1 MDKSPK
7 SENCK
12 INSKLENYKHDVDQ
26 IKKTYNLYQN
36 KSMDTFASNSTID
49 ENKIVNINDF
59 CNTSNQQ
66 NNERAGENNN
76 TTKEVCLSEEN
87 KSNSMMDF
95 LKTPIINESNYN
107 NYMNEINKE
116 LKSIENMHTYIDNY
130 NDSRI
135 NQSNK
140 INICMNCSYNN
151 DSYTCK
157 DMNCTINPEEFEYN
171 NYNNNEASK
180 LLKMYIGKIFQD
192 ENNDDKTQKNTN
204 YNEYSQNM
212 QPSDFSI
219 NNNIMSDTLKEMNI
233 KNNNVITKNIVNK
246 IQNYLKNS
254 NSIST
259 CIDNTNCIGSEN
271 NKPHLETNDCHSC
284 QICENNMINKKLE
297 NKPSISVPPF
307 LVYISTNHLNSDIT
321 VRLNNNIFPII
332 NNNELFKYIH
342 NELTLGLFNLD
353 SNKYIEQLIYS
364 IKKCFVEILDYL
376 KEINHMY
383 IYNLNDDEYFYHFRE
398 IMSIEFSEIDMN
410 SIMYYSKVYKKIY
423 EQSEKRKKTKN
434 GKNNNRGIIRA
445 ASKIFLPYLNRNK
458 TKKNNKENSKISEN
472 VFSNFKNVK
481 EVVEKESG
489 EEYEECLMHDNELDD
504 KNTSGARIL
513 KRRHC
518 LIDEKNVTKN
528 GHKQIKT
535 ETTSIDLNNTNDSEN
550 KNVLEADATTLTKQ
564 ECVEKDDKDVSEH
577 CESKANIKS
586 EEERCD
592 STCLNVK
599 ESDEKKDNSCDA
611 SNNDVENNVVDAKGM
626 IESGEVEK
634 EITNDT
640 SEDCIKFYEKDE
652 LFFNNKTEA
661 YKDKTSTIDKLE
673 TEDIDASYKST
684 FSSNDILIKNSELS
698 SENAEHVENCENKC
712 AGKFT
717 SLKKDNSFT
726 FDNHNKSKLGS
737 NNNINKKYGI
747 KKITQNKE
755 ISNGKIIKKIKV
767 AYINKIIST
776 ILCRNLLNYS
786 LIFSP
791 ILRNEGV
798 ISNLNISMFNN
809 IILKLKNIRLMD
821 IENTRM
827 RSYYMYK
834 NMPSISSE
842 NNYLPF
848 NGFTNNA
855 IINSQLDRTVQNED
869 KTTNN
874 LYALYNTEDKII
886 SKFISLI
893 PEEIKSQFLN
903 NISED
908 SSQNNGSYNINKIKK
923 FVENYLKIK
932 NANSTSALN
941 DFTELC
947 AGIESGDVD
956 NTSIENNGKLIQ
968 ILRELIIKYEDQT
981 SKNERND
988 SITIS
993 AQNTNLEKTE
1003 SENTKNENLDA
1014 KKVENDEKKDETF
1027 INFLK
1032 SELLEKESNE
1042 YDVILK
1048 NLLDKNIN
1056 SNSYKNTIDEKKVY
1070 NILNDGHINNYTN
1083 FEYNENMNYHQILNV
1098 YNELKYLNNLSCGH
1112 ENTILESNFK
1122 ELIAN
1127 RIGHIIANNSFIL
1140 NKLIPIIL
1148 NENFNNNNFSNIK
1161 NYHKPHCNFG
1171 ESNLESLS
1179 KIAKHNYDAKNVSSS
1194 LNLSDLNSKL
1204 NILNIMKNKNIDLLN
1219 SYDNLVMPNKYSEY
1233 RNGNNFYSNCPSCCN
1248 KNYYNLGFCKNTIND
1263 YKENHMENMNDCNIF
1278 RKTGENTNCYYSS
1291 QCENGC
1297 NGSLNSRQ
1305 NGFNDSIILQNIM
1318 KQLLEKN
1325 KSKEMNNKAFSDLLN
1340 YLQKMSDKNS
1350 GENMSNDLDSIYN
1363 NNELNPMEVNQNM
1376 NDANVNNK
1384 NLNFRDIQNL
1394 FLKMKEELSRGSI
1407 RNDNN
1412 NKSDQDMFANS
1423 NIRQTHNLNGLGSTN
1438 QSEEENFNFNN
1449 LESIYKELLLKKSNN
1464 QMQLNIENRNNNN
1477 EEINSNSL
1485 YEFIKNNNKGGS
1497 KTKNDLSS
1505 LYSYAAYKSWLSSL
1519 ENAKKSSGIDS
1530 NNRFVIDTN
1539 LYSSCLCIG
1548 KCVCY
1553 KNDYLKI
1560 IDNNNLREYLSNL
1573 SYSNMVV
1580 DANNEKMANM
1590 DELGKFLLVSVDNK
1604 RNNLHDCL
1612 NMSHNDDK
1620 LGRIISNSSSN
1631 LFLGSKNNIND
1642 NILGN
1647 TRGFDNLNLRGNTD
1661 GTQFDISLLN
1671 NNHDNLNFMKELYGS
1686 DKNILRSNKN
1696 RFGKKNSYS
1705 NLNEDENKDNNES
1718 HTNADNQKIGIKG
1731 EKNCKNGNMPMN
1743 GLYGGYGRG
1752 QRTKGL
1758 EKNKNSVDSGTT
1770 NKSSGNT
1777 KGSTSKRGHGKD
1789 KQNSTGYVDIGE
1801 NYELK
1806 YTVAELKPQRGVYFD
1821 KSQKAWIG
1829 SWYEEGK
1836 QIKRRFKIKYYG
1848 WDEAK
1853 ELATKARFS
1862 FENRIKNLEAN
1873 NGKGNS
1879 TASKNNTNSGEKN
1892 GTKLTTSG
1900 NKKNGTQD
1908 AENNT
1913 TDRIKTRN
1921 SSKDVGEKNNNE
1933 NVTSDE
1939 NNFNDIDNHNN
1950 PNENYGSTSMCK
1962 LVNKNANNEKKKNNN
1977 IDEDEIWNNQESQN
1991 YDSKVK
1997 YDKDE
2002 NGKNIGNGKSNLS
2015 YENKSGVNTR
2025 SGNFTK
2031 KNSFNNKNNNSW
2043 SEERHIDYNNSDV
2056 NMSEQ
2061 RSYYGTYNNGNGCEI
2076 DEGKNG
2082 VNKLYGYEENELDS
2096 KNDNIINSGK
2106 RGYTKENNFNN
2117 NGHIKYHNNKYNDGN
2132 NTITYAKSNTK
2143 KGCDNNIIDNSVILP
2158 QGVFY
2163 QDSKKAFCANW
2174 YSNGKQ
2180 EKRYFSINK
2189 FGEERARSLAI
2200 AARKKFENLYK
2211 KNNKR
2216 DYVSGAHTQQ
2226 IENGNSEISV
2236 SKKNDNL
2243 NGENMSLEKNESGTD
2258 YTKKEMNDD
2267 KDSETNNNDEPI
2279 VKRNSYVDAN
2289 NMGINNRCNTRN
2301 GSKHVNFDYNS
2312 ENGFGNENN
2321 YEDNEENKTEDE
2333 NGFVKNWNEHE
2344 KKKLINTSNRSMDTD
2359 AIKENFIDNVINTQ
2373 GSKPI
2378 EEYDTDCNEGNNDLE
2393 MNDDKPDD
2401 KINIENENYDE
2412 DYLKNDTMPE
2422 MCNND
2427 HNIEDKNFD
2436 ETKMSEKNMSP
2447 HLYLQTNDNENK
2459 DILIDDMNIN
2469 NCNMED
2475 DSNYFN
2481 SSNNKQSEEDMF
2493 AKNSQKEDLSPYN
2506 KSDKSGSTPAGVYVI
2521 RINGVVQAWRAEWK
2535 SPSGCK
2541 KTKNFGISTYGS
2553 DLSKKL
2559 AIEMRARM
2567 SGECLVADDGTVF
2580 DYTNK
2585 AESKDE

>member
-1 MDKSPK
+1 MDKSAK
-7 SENCK
+7 SEDCK

-59 CNTSNQQ
+59 CNTCNQQ
-66 NNERAGENNN
+66 NNERNVENNN

-95 LKTPIINESNYN
+95 LKTPIINENNYN

-116 LKSIENMHTYIDNY
+116 LKNIENMHTYMNNY

-135 NQSNK
+135 NQTNK
-140 INICMNCSYNN
+140 FNICMNCSYNN

-157 DMNCTINPEEFEYN
+157 DMNCTINPEQFEYN
-171 NYNNNEASK
+171 NYNNNETSK
-180 LLKMYIGKIFQD
+180 LLKTYIDKIFQD
-192 ENNDDKTQKNTN
+192 EHNEDKTQKNGN

-212 QPSDFSI
+212 QASDFAI
-219 NNNIMSDTLKEMNI
+219 NNNIMSDTLKDINI

-271 NKPHLETNDCHSC
+271 SKGHLETNDCNRC
-284 QICENNMINKKLE
+284 QICENNMINKKFE
-297 NKPSISVPPF
+297 NKLNISVPPF

-342 NELTLGLFNLD
+342 NELILGLFNLD
-353 SNKYIEQLIYS
+353 SSKYIEQLIYS
-364 IKKCFVEILDYL
+364 IKKCFIEILDYL

-383 IYNLNDDEYFYHFRE
+383 VYNLNDGEYFYHFRE

-410 SIMYYSKVYKKIY
+410 SIMYYSKIYKKIY
-423 EQSEKRKKTKN
+423 EQSEKRKKNKN
-434 GKNNNRGIIRA
+434 NKNNNRGIIHA
-445 ASKIFLPYLNRNK
+445 SSKIFLPYLNRCK
-458 TKKNNKENSKISEN
+458 TKKNNKEKSKSLEN
-472 VFSNFKNVK
+472 VFSNFKSVK

-504 KNTSGARIL
+504 KSKTAARIL

-518 LIDEKNVTKN
+518 LIGEKNVSKN
-528 GHKQIKT
+528 DYKQIKT
-535 ETTSIDLNNTNDSEN
+535 EIASIDLNNTNESEN
-550 KNVLEADATTLTKQ
+550 KNVLEADITKLAKQ
-564 ECVEKDDKDVSEH
+564 ESVEQNDKDVSEQ
-577 CESKANIKS
+577 CESKTNNKS

-592 STCLNVK
+592 SICSNIK
-599 ESDEKKDNSCDA
+599 ESDEKKDA
-611 SNNDVENNVVDAKGM
+611 SSNDIENNEVDAREKDGKSM
-626 IESGEVEK
+626 IESEEIEK
-634 EITNDT
+634 EITNDP

-652 LFFNNKTEA
+652 LFFNNKTDA
-661 YKDKTSTIDKLE
+661 YKDKTSTVDKLE

-684 FSSNDILIKNSELS
+684 FSSNDILIKNSELI
-698 SENAEHVENCENKC
+698 SEHAENGENKC
-712 AGKFT
+712 TEKFT
-717 SLKKDNSFT
+717 NLKKENSFT
-726 FDNHNKSKLGS
+726 SDNNNKSRVAS
-737 NNNINKKYGI
+737 NNSVNKKYGI

-755 ISNGKIIKKIKV
+755 ISNGKIIKKIKI

-791 ILRNEGV
+791 ILKNEGV
-798 ISNLNISMFNN
+798 ISNLNISIINN
-809 IILKLKNIRLMD
+809 IILKLKNLRMMD

-834 NMPSISSE
+834 NMSTISFE

-848 NGFTNNA
+848 NGFGNNI
-855 IINSQLDRTVQNED
+855 IINSQLDQAVQNKD
-869 KTTNN
+869 KTTNK

-886 SKFISLI
+886 NRFISLI
-893 PEEIKSQFLN
+893 PDEIKSQFLN
-903 NISED
+903 SITEK
-908 SSQNNGSYNINKIKK
+908 SQNNGSYNINKIKK

-932 NANSTSALN
+932 NVNSTSALN

-947 AGIESGDVD
+947 AGLETGDVD
-956 NTSIENNGKLIQ
+956 NTSIENNGKMIQ
-968 ILRELIIKYEDQT
+968 ILRELIIKYEDQIN
-981 SKNERND
+981 KNERND
-988 SITIS
+988 SITTS
-993 AQNTNLEKTE
+993 VQNTNLEKAESNVEPE

-1014 KKVENDEKKDETF
+1014 KKDDETF

-1042 YDVILK
+1042 YDIILK
-1048 NLLDKNIN
+1048 NLLNKNIN
-1056 SNSYKNTIDEKKVY
+1056 SNSFKNTIDEKKVC
-1070 NILNDGHINNYTN
+1070 NIFNDGSINNYTN
-1083 FEYNENMNYHQILNV
+1083 FEYNENMNHHKIVND
-1098 YNELKYLNNLSCGH
+1098 YNELKYLNNLSNLNYGH
-1112 ENTILESNFK
+1112 DNTILDSNFK
-1122 ELIAN
+1122 EIIAN
-1127 RIGHIIANNSFIL
+1127 RMGHILANNSFIL

-1148 NENFNNNNFSNIK
+1148 NDNFSNIK
-1161 NYHKPHCNFG
+1161 NCHKPHCNFG
-1171 ESNLESLS
+1171 ESNLEDLS
-1179 KIAKHNYDAKNVSSS
+1179 KMIKHNYDIKNVNSS
-1194 LNLSDLNSKL
+1194 LNLSDLNAKL
-1204 NILNIMKNKNIDLLN
+1204 NILNMMKNKNSDLLN
-1219 SYDNLVMPNKYSEY
+1219 SYDHLVMPNKYLEC

-1248 KNYYNLGFCKNTIND
+1248 KNYY
-1263 YKENHMENMNDCNIF
+1263 KENHIENINDCKFFN
-1278 RKTGENTNCYYSS
+1278 KGGENTNCYYSS
-1291 QCENGC
+1291 QCENGY
-1297 NGSLNSRQ
+1297 NGSLNNRQ

-1325 KSKEMNNKAFSDLLN
+1325 KSKEMNNKIYSDLLN
-1340 YLQKMSDKNS
+1340 YLQKISEKNN
-1350 GENMSNDLDSIYN
+1350 GENLSNDLDSIYN
-1363 NNELNPMEVNQNM
+1363 NNELNSMEVNQNM
-1376 NDANVNNK
+1376 IDANINNK
-1384 NLNFRDIQNL
+1384 NINFRDIQNL

-1407 RNDNN
+1407 RNGNT
-1412 NKSDQDMFANS
+1412 NKPDQDMFSNS
-1423 NIRQTHNLNGLGSTN
+1423 NIRQGHNLNGLGSTN
-1438 QSEEENFNFNN
+1438 QSDEDNFNFNN

-1464 QMQLNIENRNNNN
+1464 QMHLNIENRNNNN
-1477 EEINSNSL
+1477 DEINSNL
-1485 YEFIKNNNKGGS
+1485 FYEFIKNNNKAGS

-1505 LYSYAAYKSWLSSL
+1505 LYSYAAYKSWLASL
-1519 ENAKKSSGIDS
+1519 ENAKKNNRINS
-1530 NNRFVIDTN
+1530 NNQYVIDTN
-1539 LYSSCLCIG
+1539 LYSSCLCVG

-1590 DELGKFLLVSVDNK
+1590 DELGKFLLVSVDSK

-1631 LFLGSKNNIND
+1631 LFLSSKNNNGD

-1647 TRGFDNLNLRGNTD
+1647 TRGFDNLNLRGNSD
-1661 GTQFDISLLN
+1661 DAQFDINLLN
-1671 NNHDNLNFMKELYGS
+1671 NNHDNLNIMKELYGS

-1696 RFGKKNSYS
+1696 IFGKKNSYS
-1705 NLNEDENKDNNES
+1705 SLNEDENKDNNES
-1718 HTNADNQKIGIKG
+1718 LTNADNLKTGIKG
-1731 EKNCKNGNMPMN
+1731 DKNCKNGNMPIN

-1752 QRTKGL
+1752 QRAKGL
-1758 EKNKNSVDSGTT
+1758 EKNKNLTDNGTT
-1770 NKSSGNT
+1770 NKTSGNT
-1777 KGSTSKRGHGKD
+1777 KGSTSKRGNGKD
-1789 KQNSTGYVDIGE
+1789 KQNGTGYVDIGE

-1862 FENRIKNLEAN
+1862 FENRIKNLEGN

-1879 TASKNNTNSGEKN
+1879 GASKNNTNSGEKN

-1908 AENNT
+1908 VENNN

-1933 NVTSDE
+1933 NVISDE
-1939 NNFNDIDNHNN
+1939 NNINDIDNHNN

-1962 LVNKNANNEKKKNNN
+1962 LVNKNMSNEKKKNNN
-1977 IDEDEIWNNQESQN
+1977 IDEDEIWNNKESQN

-1997 YDKDE
+1997 YDKD
-2002 NGKNIGNGKSNLS
+2002 GNGKSNLS

-2025 SGNFTK
+2025 SGHLTK

-2061 RSYYGTYNNGNGCEI
+2061 RSYYDTYNNGNGYEI

-2082 VNKLYGYEENELDS
+2082 VNKLYGYDETELDN
-2096 KNDNIINSGK
+2096 KNGNIINSGK
-2106 RGYTKENNFNN
+2106 KNSFNN
-2117 NGHIKYHNNKYNDGN
+2117 NGQIKYQNNKYNDGN

-2189 FGEERARSLAI
+2189 FGEEKARSLAI

-2216 DYVSGAHTQQ
+2216 DYVTGTVHTQQ
-2226 IENGNSEISV
+2226 IENGNSEISI

-2243 NGENMSLEKNESGTD
+2243 NGENMSLEKNESGID

-2267 KDSETNNNDEPI
+2267 KDSETNNDEHI

-2321 YEDNEENKTEDE
+2321 YEDNEENKGEDE

-2344 KKKLINTSNRSMDTD
+2344 KKIINNQGNHNINTD
-2359 AIKENFIDNVINTQ
+2359 AIKENHIDNITNIH
-2373 GSKPI
+2373 GSKAN
-2378 EEYDTDCNEGNNDLE
+2378 EEYHTDLE
-2393 MNDDKPDD
+2393 MNDDKQDG
-2401 KINIENENYDE
+2401 KINIENENYDK
-2412 DYLKNDTMPE
+2412 DYLNNDTIQE

-2427 HNIEDKNFD
+2427 HNIDD
-2436 ETKMSEKNMSP
+2436 KNMSP

-2459 DILIDDMNIN
+2459 EIIIDDMNIN
-2469 NCNMED
+2469 NCNIED

-2481 SSNNKQSEEDMF
+2481 NSNNKESDEDMF

-2585 AESKDE
+2585 AESKDD

>member
-59 CNTSNQQ
+59 CNTCNQQ
-66 NNERAGENNN
+66 NNERNGENNN

-95 LKTPIINESNYN
+95 LKTPIINENNYN
-107 NYMNEINKE
+107 NYMDEINKE

-130 NDSRI
+130 NDNRI
-135 NQSNK
+135 NQTNK
-140 INICMNCSYNN
+140 FNICMNCSYNN

-157 DMNCTINPEEFEYN
+157 DMNCTINPEQFEYN
-171 NYNNNEASK
+171 NYNNNNNNNETSK

-192 ENNDDKTQKNTN
+192 EHNEDKTQKNRN
-204 YNEYSQNM
+204 YNEFPQNI

-271 NKPHLETNDCHSC
+271 NKAHLETNDCHAC

-297 NKPSISVPPF
+297 NKLSISVPPF

-332 NNNELFKYIH
+332 NNNELFKYVH
-342 NELTLGLFNLD
+342 NELILGLFNLD
-353 SNKYIEQLIYS
+353 SSKYIEQLIYS

-410 SIMYYSKVYKKIY
+410 SIIYYSKIYKKIY
-423 EQSEKRKKTKN
+423 EQSEKRKKNKN

-445 ASKIFLPYLNRNK
+445 ASKIFLPYLNRYK
-458 TKKNNKENSKISEN
+458 TKKNNKEKSKSSEN
-472 VFSNFKNVK
+472 VFSNFKSVK

-504 KNTSGARIL
+504 KSKSAARIL

-518 LIDEKNVTKN
+518 LIDEKNVSKN
-528 GHKQIKT
+528 GYKQIKT
-535 ETTSIDLNNTNDSEN
+535 ETASIDLNNTIESEN
-550 KNVLEADATTLTKQ
+550 KNVLESDIAKLAKQ
-564 ECVEKDDKDVSEH
+564 ECVEKDDKDASEQ
-577 CESKANIKS
+577 CESKVNNKS

-592 STCLNVK
+592 SICSNIK

-611 SNNDVENNVVDAKGM
+611 SSNDIDNNGIDAREKDGKSM

-634 EITNDT
+634 EIINDS

-661 YKDKTSTIDKLE
+661 YKDKTSTVDKLE
-673 TEDIDASYKST
+673 TDDIDVSYKST
-684 FSSNDILIKNSELS
+684 FSSNDILIKNSELIS
-698 SENAEHVENCENKC
+698 ENCENKC
-712 AGKFT
+712 TEKFT
-717 SLKKDNSFT
+717 NLKKDNSFT
-726 FDNHNKSKLGS
+726 SDNNNKSRLGS
-737 NNNINKKYGI
+737 NNNVNKKYGI

-755 ISNGKIIKKIKV
+755 ISNGKIIKKIKI

-809 IILKLKNIRLMD
+809 IILKLKNVRIMD

-834 NMPSISSE
+834 NIPTISSE
-842 NNYLPF
+842 NNHLPF
-848 NGFTNNA
+848 NGFGNNV
-855 IINSQLDRTVQNED
+855 IINSQLDQSARNED
-869 KTTNN
+869 KTTNK

-903 NISED
+903 SITEG
-908 SSQNNGSYNINKIKK
+908 SSQNNDSYNINKIKK

-932 NANSTSALN
+932 NVNSTSALN

-947 AGIESGDVD
+947 AGIETGDVD
-956 NTSIENNGKLIQ
+956 NASIENNGKMIQ
-968 ILRELIIKYEDQT
+968 ILRELIIKYEDKIN
-981 SKNERND
+981 KNERND
-988 SITIS
+988 SINIS
-993 AQNTNLEKTE
+993 VQNTNLEKAESNVEPE
-1003 SENTKNENLDA
+1003 SENTKNENIDA
-1014 KKVENDEKKDETF
+1014 KKDDETF

-1042 YDVILK
+1042 YDIILK
-1048 NLLDKNIN
+1048 NLLNKNIN
-1056 SNSYKNTIDEKKVY
+1056 SNNFKNTIDEKKVC
-1070 NILNDGHINNYTN
+1070 NIFNDASMNNYTN
-1083 FEYNENMNYHQILNV
+1083 FEYNENMNYNQIVNV
-1098 YNELKYLNNLSCGH
+1098 YNELKYLNNLNNLNCGN
-1112 ENTILESNFK
+1112 ENTILDSNFK
-1122 ELIAN
+1122 EMIAN
-1127 RIGHIIANNSFIL
+1127 RMGHILANNSFIL

-1148 NENFNNNNFSNIK
+1148 NDNFNNSFSNIK
-1161 NYHKPHCNFG
+1161 NGHKPHCNFG
-1171 ESNLESLS
+1171 DSNLENLS
-1179 KIAKHNYDAKNVSSS
+1179 KMAKHNYDTKNVNGS
-1194 LNLSDLNSKL
+1194 LNLSDLNAKL
-1204 NILNIMKNKNIDLLN
+1204 NILNMMKNKNSDLLN
-1219 SYDNLVMPNKYSEY
+1219 SYDHLVMPNKYSEY

-1248 KNYYNLGFCKNTIND
+1248 KNYYNFGFNKNATND
-1263 YKENHMENMNDCNIF
+1263 YKENHMENMNDCNF
-1278 RKTGENTNCYYSS
+1278 FNKTGENTNCYYSS
-1291 QCENGC
+1291 QCENGY
-1297 NGSLNSRQ
+1297 NGSLNNRQ

-1325 KSKEMNNKAFSDLLN
+1325 KSKEINNKIYSDLLN
-1340 YLQKMSDKNS
+1340 YLQKICDKNS

-1363 NNELNPMEVNQNM
+1363 NNELNPMDVNQNM
-1376 NDANVNNK
+1376 NDANINNK

-1394 FLKMKEELSRGSI
+1394 FLKMKEELSRGSN
-1407 RNDNN
+1407 RNVNN
-1412 NKSDQDMFANS
+1412 NKSDQDMFGNS
-1423 NIRQTHNLNGLGSTN
+1423 NVRQAHNLNALGSTN
-1438 QSEEENFNFNN
+1438 QSDEDNFNFNN
-1449 LESIYKELLLKKSNN
+1449 LESIYKELLLKKYNN
-1464 QMQLNIENRNNNN
+1464 QMQLNMENRNNNN
-1477 EEINSNSL
+1477 DEINSNL
-1485 YEFIKNNNKGGS
+1485 FYEFIKNNNKVGS

-1519 ENAKKSSGIDS
+1519 ENAKKYNRIDS
-1530 NNRFVIDTN
+1530 NNRYVIDTN
-1539 LYSSCLCIG
+1539 LYSSCLCVG

-1590 DELGKFLLVSVDNK
+1590 DELGKFLLVSVDSK

-1631 LFLGSKNNIND
+1631 LFLSSKNNNGD
-1642 NILGN
+1642 NILGS
-1647 TRGFDNLNLRGNTD
+1647 TRGFDNLNLRGNPD
-1661 GTQFDISLLN
+1661 DTQFDINLLN

-1696 RFGKKNSYS
+1696 RFGKKNNYS

-1718 HTNADNQKIGIKG
+1718 LTNADNQKIGIKG
-1731 EKNCKNGNMPMN
+1731 DKNCKNGNMPIN

-1752 QRTKGL
+1752 QRAKGL
-1758 EKNKNSVDSGTT
+1758 EKNKNLTDNGTT
-1770 NKSSGNT
+1770 NKNSGNT
-1777 KGSTSKRGHGKD
+1777 KGSTSKRGNGKD
-1789 KQNSTGYVDIGE
+1789 KQNGTCYVDIGE

-1862 FENRIKNLEAN
+1862 FENRIKNLEGN

-1879 TASKNNTNSGEKN
+1879 SASKNNTNSGEKS

-1908 AENNT
+1908 AENNN

-1921 SSKDVGEKNNNE
+1921 SSKDVVEKNNNE
-1933 NVTSDE
+1933 NLTSDE
-1939 NNFNDIDNHNN
+1939 NNLNDIDNHNN
-1950 PNENYGSTSMCK
+1950 P
-1962 LVNKNANNEKKKNNN
+1962 NEKKKNNN
-1977 IDEDEIWNNQESQN
+1977 IDEDETWNNQESQN

-2025 SGNFTK
+2025 SGHLTK
-2031 KNSFNNKNNNSW
+2031 KNNFNNKNNNGW

-2061 RSYYGTYNNGNGCEI
+2061 RSYYDTYNNGNGYEI
-2076 DEGKNG
+2076 DEDKNG
-2082 VNKLYGYEENELDS
+2082 VNKLYGYDETELDS
-2096 KNDNIINSGK
+2096 KNGSIINSGK
-2106 RGYTKENNFNN
+2106 KGYTKENSFNN
-2117 NGHIKYHNNKYNDGN
+2117 NVQIKYQNNKYNDGN
-2132 NTITYAKSNTK
+2132 NTITYAKSNAK

-2216 DYVSGAHTQQ
+2216 DYVSGTTHTQQ
-2226 IENGNSEISV
+2226 IENGNAENSIS
-2236 SKKNDNL
+2236 
-2243 NGENMSLEKNESGTD
+2243 EKNESGID

-2267 KDSETNNNDEPI
+2267 KDFETNNNDEHI
-2279 VKRNSYVDAN
+2279 VKRNNYVDAN

-2344 KKKLINTSNRSMDTD
+2344 KKIINNQGNHNINTG
-2359 AIKENFIDNVINTQ
+2359 AIKENIIDNITNIQ
-2373 GSKPI
+2373 GSKSN
-2378 EEYDTDCNEGNNDLE
+2378 EEYHTDYNEGNNDLE
-2393 MNDDKPDD
+2393 VNDG

-2412 DYLKNDTMPE
+2412 DYLKNDTIQE

-2447 HLYLQTNDNENK
+2447 HLYLQRNGNENK
-2459 DILIDDMNIN
+2459 EVLIDDMNIN